1 MKMEKS
7 VLRQLTLWGFYMDV
21 IIPEVSRYE
30 VKNTDDVILAEFGPR
45 EYREAHAFIQGTTNI
60 IHHIFNRDESD

>member
-1 MKMEKS
+1 MEKS
-7 VLRQLTLWGFYMDV
+7 VLRQLTLWEIIMDV

-45 EYREAHAFIQGTTNI
+45 
-60 IHHIFNRDESD
+60 

>member
-1 MKMEKS
+1 MEKS
-7 VLRQLTLWGFYMDV
+7 VLRQLTLWEIIMDV

-45 EYREAHAFIQGTTNI
+45 EYREAHAFIQGTTHI
-60 IHHIFNRDESD
+60 IYHVFDDSKAD

>member
-1 MKMEKS
+1 MGKS

-30 VKNTDDVILAEFGPR
+30 VKNADDVILAEFGPR

-60 IHHIFNRDESD
+60 IHHIFNRDEPE

>member
-1 MKMEKS
+1 
-7 VLRQLTLWGFYMDV
+7 MDV

-45 EYREAHAFIQGTTNI
+45 ELREAQQFIQGTTHI
-60 IHHIFNRDESD
+60 IHHLFEHGESE

>member
-7 VLRQLTLWGFYMDV
+7 VLRQLTLWEIIMDV

-45 EYREAHAFIQGTTNI
+45 EYREAHAFIQGTTHI
-60 IHHIFNRDESD
+60 IYHVFDDSKAD

>member
-7 VLRQLTLWGFYMDV
+7 VLRQLTLWEIIMDV

-60 IHHIFNRDESD
+60 IHHVFEDSKTD

>member
-1 MKMEKS
+1 MEKS
-7 VLRQLTLWGFYMDV
+7 VLRQLTLWEIIMDV

-60 IHHIFNRDESD
+60 IYHVFDDSKAD

>member
-1 MKMEKS
+1 MGKS
-7 VLRQLTLWGFYMDV
+7 VLRQLTLCGFYMDV

-30 VKNTDDVILAEFGPR
+30 VKNADDVILAEFGPR

-60 IHHIFNRDESD
+60 IHHIFNRDEPE

>member
-1 MKMEKS
+1 MKMGKS

-30 VKNTDDVILAEFGPR
+30 VKNADDVILAEFGPR
-45 EYREAHAFIQGTTNI
+45 EYREAHAFIQGTTHI
-60 IHHIFNRDESD
+60 IYHVFDDSKAD